1 MAISMRMNGSNGV
14 RTTRPPRATVVPCA
28 AKASFAQTTAAVL
41 AATAMLAGSASALTY
56 DELQGL
62 TYKQVKGTGV
72 ANTCPSIEGGFSTL
86 KDLKSGSY
94 AVQNFCMEP
103 SSFAIKGESSVK
115 GGSSEFLP
123 TKLVTRLTY
132 TLAAMDGELNVG
144 DDKVTFKEIDGMD
157 YAAVTVSMPGGERV
171 PFLFTIKQF
180 EGAGTLD
187 SFSGDF
193 TVPAYRGSTFMDPKG
208 RGGSTGYDNALALPS
223 RADDDEFRAENDKK
237 ATVMKGSA
245 VFSVA
250 KVDVATG
257 EISGVFVSLQ
267 PSDDDMGAKAPKDV
281 KVTGNWYAQLV

>member
-1 MAISMRMNGSNGV
+1 MAISLRMNGSGV
-14 RTTRPPRATVVPCA
+14 RTTRPPRATVVPCV
-28 AKASFAQTTAAVL
+28 AKASLAQTTAAVL
-41 AATAMLAGSASALTY
+41 AATAMLAG
-56 DELQGL
+56 GL

-72 ANTCPSIEGGFSTL
+72 ANTCPSIEGGFSSL

-94 AVQNFCMEP
+94 TVQNFCMEP

-132 TLAAMDGELNVG
+132 TLAAMDGELNIG
-144 DDKVTFKEIDGMD
+144 DNKVTFKEIDGMD

-180 EGAGTLD
+180 EGAGALD

-193 TVPAYRGSTFMDPKG
+193 TVPVYRGSTFMDPKG
-208 RGGSTGYDNALALPS
+208 HGGSTGYDNALALPS
-223 RADDDEFRAENDKK
+223 RADDDEFRAKNDKE

-250 KVDVATG
+250 KVVVATG

-267 PSDDDMGAKAPKDV
+267 PSDDDMCTKALKDV